1 VLKGCKAV
9 SRGEFAA
16 VSCCAGQDGCCI
28 SAHPAVFPSCLRPA
42 QLFISHTR
50 KQAPGAVLCMLAP
63 SSAYAC
69 CDSIRRS
76 CGERPTITLSTTRP
90 AAVHLPIDV
99 SCLPTI
105 GAYLQTTLA
114 RTYSHSAPLSH
125 VTLQCLSAPHAV
137 PSIPPP
143 SVPTSLI
150 KHVTIYLHLTHS
162 ATVSMTRRAPG
173 APGIVSNRLM
183 SATRPRQPA
192 S

>member
-1 VLKGCKAV
+1 VESSQL
-9 SRGEFAA
+9 SAA
-16 VSCCAGQDGCCI
+16 VLGRM
-28 SAHPAVFPSCLRPA
+28 AVAYL
-42 QLFISHTR
+42 HTR
-50 KQAPGAVLCMLAP
+50 LSFPLACVLPSFSSHIRDKQAPGAVLCMLAP
-63 SSAYAC
+63 SSACAC

-76 CGERPTITLSTTRP
+76 CGERPTITLSTTRT

-150 KHVTIYLHLTHS
+150 KQVAIYLHLTHS